1 MKTPRQFLLAFL
13 LAYVGMCFAA
23 CSEDADLPMIKE
35 NIQGTWYMVNEVS
48 FDAETTETER
58 ETFKRE
64 GELAMRF
71 TLRSNGSCMT
81 EEFYDGLWNPTA
93 GTYQMTGNQLVVTYS
108 KGSDNSVIETLTD
121 RRLVVLTREKD
132 GSWSRRF
139 YTR

>member
-1 MKTPRQFLLAFL
+1 
-13 LAYVGMCFAA
+13 
-23 CSEDADLPMIKE
+23 MIKE

-81 EEFYDGLWNPTA
+81 EEFYDGQWNPTA